1 MHGGRGHRAGLL
13 DLFGIPVQQRPR
25 RKYKPTRCNNG
36 VGVYRTAYLQYADPY
51 RISPGSKSH
60 CEGDVRI
67 IGKYGVIY
75 ADPPWRYQT
84 WKGQGVAER
93 HYPTMHLEDIKA
105 LPVAGLAGKD
115 CVLFL
120 WATYPMLQE
129 ALDVIRAWGFTFKT
143 VGFTWIKLAPKADSI
158 YWGMGYWTRSNA
170 EICLLATKGQPRRQA
185 KNVHQV
191 IISHV
196 EEHSKK
202 PDEARR
208 RIVALMGDVPRV
220 ELFARR
226 PVPGWDV
233 WGNEVNSTFDW
244 SILR

>member
-1 MHGGRGHRAGLL
+1 M
-13 DLFGIPVQQRPR
+13 
-25 RKYKPTRCNNG
+25 
-36 VGVYRTAYLQYADPY
+36 
-51 RISPGSKSH
+51 
-60 CEGDVRI
+60 
-67 IGKYGVIY
+67 IY

-93 HYPTMHLEDIKA
+93 HYPTMPLEDIKA
-105 LPVAGLAGKD
+105 LPVEGLAGKD

-120 WATYPMLQE
+120 WATFPMLQE
-129 ALDVIRAWGFTFKT
+129 ALDVIRAWGFTFK
-143 VGFTWIKLAPKADSI
+143 TWIKLAPKADSI

-170 EICLLATKGQPRRQA
+170 EICLLATRGQPRRQA

-208 RIVALMGDVPRV
+208 RIVALMGDIPRV

-226 PVPGWDV
+226 PAPGWDV
-233 WGNEVNSTFDW
+233 WGNEVPSNIQWHDTT
-244 SILR
+244 